1 MKFVTKIT
9 KDVVHTSMEMFALLS
24 WYLRQSYIFY
34 PRLEVKFYSH
44 GKHILVV
51 VLDLMI
57 VFKESEPEKKEQ

>member
-34 PRLEVKFYSH
+34 LRLEVKFYSH